1 MLSNG
6 PRTASRVELWLGVGL
21 FALGLLLPWI
31 VYPVLAMNIVVWALF
46 AVGFNL
52 LLGYTGLLSFGHAM
66 FFGGASYVTG
76 IAILHAHLPMPL
88 ALLAGAAYAALLALA
103 VGALSIRRQ
112 GIYFAMITLAF
123 AQLIYFF
130 VSGAFIGV
138 TGGENG
144 LQGVPR
150 GTFFGIPLQHDRVMY
165 YVLFAITAAVVAFVV
180 RVIHSPF
187 GQVLKA
193 IRENEQRARSLGY
206 DVDRFKLMAFVL
218 SGAVSGLAG
227 GLLVVF
233 QHFTVMDNVDWRTSG
248 EVVMMT
254 LLGGMGTVYGP
265 IVGAAFYLL
274 LSDRLA
280 VLVNAPGVFIGGIF
294 IVMVLVFRRGIVGEI
309 LARRDA
315 RRARARA
322 EAERIGA

>member
-1 MLSNG
+1 MLSSGQANPSG
-6 PRTASRVELWLGVGL
+6 KADY
-21 FALGLLLPWI
+21 LGLALLILGLALPWI
-31 VYPVLAMNIVVWALF
+31 LYPVLATNIIVWALF

-66 FFGGASYVTG
+66 FFGGASYITG
-76 IAILHAHLPMPL
+76 IVILHAHLPTPL
-88 ALLAGAAYAALLALA
+88 ALLVGVAFSVVLAYI
-103 VGALSIRRQ
+103 VGVLSIRTQ
-112 GIYFAMITLAF
+112 GIYFAMITLAIAQVVYF
-123 AQLIYFF
+123 A
-130 VSGAFIGV
+130 VTVFIGW

-150 GTFFGIPLQHDRVMY
+150 GTFFGIPLENDRMMY
-165 YVLFAITAAVVAFVV
+165 YAWFLIAIVVVAFVK

-206 DVDRFKLMAFVL
+206 NVDHYKLMAFIL
-218 SGAVSGLAG
+218 SAAVSGLAG
-227 GLLVVF
+227 GMLVVH
-233 QHFTVMDNVDWRTSG
+233 QHFTVMDSVDWRTSG

-265 IVGAAFYLL
+265 VIGAAFYLL

-280 VLVNAPGVFIGGIF
+280 VLVNAPGVVIGSIF
-294 IVMVLVFRRGIVGEI
+294 VLTILLFRRGIVGEI
-309 LARRDA
+309 IGRLDA
-315 RRARARA
+315 RRARGSQ
-322 EAERIGA
+322 EA

>member
-1 MLSNG
+1 MLTTGQSD
-6 PRTASRVELWLGVGL
+6 TSRARNYVG
-21 FALGLLLPWI
+21 FALLILGIALPWI
-31 VYPVLAMNIVVWALF
+31 VYPVLATNIIVWALF

-76 IAILHAHLPMPL
+76 IVILRYHWPMPL
-88 ALLAGAAYAALLALA
+88 ALVAGAVFAAVLAYV

-123 AQLIYFF
+123 AQVVYFG
-130 VSGAFIGV
+130 VSGAFIGL

-150 GTFFGIPLQHDRVMY
+150 GTFFGIPLTDDRVMY
-165 YVLFAITAAVVAFVV
+165 YVWFVVAVVVLAFVQ

-187 GQVLKA
+187 GQVLRA
-193 IRENEQRARSLGY
+193 IRENEARAKSLGY
-206 DVDRFKLMAFVL
+206 DTERYKLMAFIL
-218 SGAVSGLAG
+218 SAAVSGLAG
-227 GLLVVF
+227 GMLVVH

-265 IVGAAFYLL
+265 VIGAAFYLL

-280 VLVNAPGVFIGGIF
+280 LLVNAPGVFIGLIF
-294 IVMVLVFRRGIVGEI
+294 VITVLIFRRGIVGE
-309 LARRDA
+309 LVARLSARRV
-315 RRARARA
+315 RAGQRA
-322 EAERIGA
+322 